1 MEAKNEQSL
10 EVLTALVDGS
20 IGGRDEQELEQVA
33 AAG

>member
-20 IGGRDEQELEQVA
+20 IGGRDEQPEQVA